1 MGSLSCSFGD
11 PPDSGLPPSARVSF
25 GGASLMVEVE
35 RVEAD
40 GPAGRKI
47 VIGVEEFASCRFRR
61 GMLAD
66 RLHLRASS
74 QVALGSVPGAYDD
87 RLVLSF
93 AKHDRTRAEHL
104 AKRIADAMQAERPS

>member
-11 PPDSGLPPSARVSF
+11 PLDSALPSSARVSF

-35 RVEAD
+35 MDEVD
-40 GPAGRKI
+40 GPAERKI

-66 RLHLRASS
+66 RLHLRAAS

-87 RLVLSF
+87 RMVLSF
-93 AKHDRTRAEHL
+93 SKQDRSRAEHM
-104 AKRIADAMQAERPS
+104 AQRIADAMQADFSS